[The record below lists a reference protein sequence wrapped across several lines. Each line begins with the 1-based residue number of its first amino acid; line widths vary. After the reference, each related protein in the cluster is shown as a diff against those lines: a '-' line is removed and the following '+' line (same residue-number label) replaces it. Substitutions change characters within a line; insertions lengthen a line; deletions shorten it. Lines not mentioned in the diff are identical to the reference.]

1 MTNRGGLE
9 NGRLSIAAKERREK
23 WPRTGSSRC
32 TTRRHHVRKIIVDRE
47 TGVNYLLASTNK
59 TSGVGMSVLV
69 DAEGK
74 PVVTPVDKLNS

>member
-1 MTNRGGLE
+1 M
-9 NGRLSIAAKERREK
+9 
-23 WPRTGSSRC
+23 
-32 TTRRHHVRKIIVDRE
+32 
-47 TGVNYLLASTNK
+47 NYLLASTNK

>member
-1 MTNRGGLE
+1 M
-9 NGRLSIAAKERREK
+9 AKDRFVEVYDQ
-23 WPRTGSSRC
+23 GAIN
-32 TTRRHHVRKIIVDRE
+32 VRKIIVDRE

-74 PVVTPVDKLNS
+74 PVVAPVDKLNS

>member
-1 MTNRGGLE
+1 M
-9 NGRLSIAAKERREK
+9 AKDRFVEVYDQ
-23 WPRTGSSRC
+23 GAIN
-32 TTRRHHVRKIIVDRE
+32 VRKIIVDRE

-74 PVVTPVDKLNS
+74 PVVTPRRQAQLLKGVPRRVWGTPSKPS